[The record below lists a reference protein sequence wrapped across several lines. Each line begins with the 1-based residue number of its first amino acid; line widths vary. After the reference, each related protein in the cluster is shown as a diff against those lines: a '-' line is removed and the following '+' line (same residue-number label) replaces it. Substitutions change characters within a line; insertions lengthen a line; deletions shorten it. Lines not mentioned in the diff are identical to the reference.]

1 MNPDSDIR
9 HALWQLAFQFKV
21 STKRAI
27 REYGLP
33 LNGMHVRML
42 HLIRTQPHCTA
53 NQLVAVTG
61 RDKAQITRVLKELE
75 SMALIGRTPHP
86 SDKRSQIV
94 ALSPQGQELM
104 GRTLAAEHAVEK
116 RLLKGMSR
124 REMDTFISLAHKM
137 LDNLRDD

>member
-9 HALWQLAFQFKV
+9 NAIWQLAFQFKV
-21 STKRAI
+21 STKRTI
-27 REYGLP
+27 REYGLH

-42 HLIRTQPHCTA
+42 HLIRTQPRCTA

-75 SMALIGRTPHP
+75 SMTLIERTPHP
-86 SDKRSQIV
+86 SDKRSQIL
-94 ALSPQGQELM
+94 ALSEQGRDLM
-104 GRTLAAEHAVEK
+104 GRTRAAEQAVET

-124 REMDTFISLAHKM
+124 REVDTFVGLAHKM
-137 LDNLRDD
+137 LDNLREH